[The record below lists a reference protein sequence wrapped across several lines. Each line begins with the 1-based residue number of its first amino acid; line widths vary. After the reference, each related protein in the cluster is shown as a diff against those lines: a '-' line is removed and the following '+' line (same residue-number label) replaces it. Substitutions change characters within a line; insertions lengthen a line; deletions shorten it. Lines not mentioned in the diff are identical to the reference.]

1 MRRFRGMVKSPR
13 IHRKRSQNWELQALA
28 DMVFPLSQ
36 IDPWLCYSIRAELVK
51 FADGEYKED

>member
-1 MRRFRGMVKSPR
+1 MVKSPR

-28 DMVFPLSQ
+28 ATVFPLSQ

-51 FADGEYKED
+51 FADGEYKDD